1 MSGFMESHTYIIS
14 GEGNNV
20 EVNGAAAVTGNGEE
34 GHHDIKNDEEIG
46 AHNDADHYDCE
57 QNVKDVD
64 TEKVPLT
71 SVVRDPHL

>member
-1 MSGFMESHTYIIS
+1 MSGFMKGHTQWMS
-14 GEGNNV
+14 DEDDNA
-20 EVNGAAAVTGNGEE
+20 EVKGASVSAGNGEE